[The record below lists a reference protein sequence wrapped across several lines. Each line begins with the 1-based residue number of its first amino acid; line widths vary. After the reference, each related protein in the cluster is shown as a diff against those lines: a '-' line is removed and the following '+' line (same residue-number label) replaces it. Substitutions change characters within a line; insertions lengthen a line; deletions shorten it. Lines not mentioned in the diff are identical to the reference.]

1 MRGLAPILWAAPNG
15 ALLLHTLAGKLSL
28 RLVIGSRG
36 SPLALTQTR
45 MMAGMLRERSPACEV
60 EVEVIRTEGDVRTG
74 PLRAFGGQGAFT
86 KEIEGALLAGKVDL
100 AVHSL
105 KDLPTRGP
113 DGLVLVATPLREDVR
128 DALIAR
134 HGQGLIGLPVGAR
147 IGTGSLRRRAQLLA
161 LRPDLRPEEIRGN
174 LDTRLAKVEQGEL
187 EAVVL
192 AAAGLHRLGW
202 QARISAYLD
211 TAQVL
216 PAVGQAA
223 LGLQMRA
230 DHPLRE
236 LVHSLNDDATF
247 AAVTSERALLRA
259 LGGGCQAPI
268 AAWGRVEDGRLR
280 LEGLVGTP
288 DGTRLLRAEASG
300 PFTVAG
306 AEELGQTVARG
317 LLDQGAAEILA
328 ALESG

>member
-1 MRGLAPILWAAPNG
+1 M
-15 ALLLHTLAGKLSL
+15 
-28 RLVIGSRG
+28 V
-36 SPLALTQTR
+36 
-45 MMAGMLRERSPACEV
+45 AGMLREHSPECEV
-60 EVEVIRTEGDVRTG
+60 EVEIIRTAGDVRTG

-86 KEIEGALLAGKVDL
+86 KEIEGALLGRQVDL

-113 DGLVLVATPLREDVR
+113 DELALVATPPREDVR
-128 DALIAR
+128 DALISR
-134 HGQGLIGLPVGAR
+134 HGQVLAGLTAGAR

-161 LRPDLRPEEIRGN
+161 LRPDLHLEEIRGN
-174 LDTRLAKVEQGEL
+174 LDTRLAKVERGEL

-202 QARISAYLD
+202 HTRISAYLD

-236 LVHSLNDDATF
+236 LVCSLNDDATL

-268 AAWGRVEDGRLR
+268 AAWARVEDGYLR
-280 LEGLVGTP
+280 LAGLVGSP

-300 PFTVAG
+300 PWTMAG
-306 AEELGQTVARG
+306 AEELGQTVARA
-317 LLDQGAAEILA
+317 LVDQGAAEILA
-328 ALESG
+328 ALESGL